1 MNKILKNLFVCLC
14 VFALCSCAEMQNGNN
29 SSENNLAA
37 NQSGKSDSQTNKGGF
52 HPGIFIGNRVR
63 DAKAALNNLAKPAA
77 KEPENSE
84 QEILIAKKEEANL
97 IEEKPKEPII
107 KGSVV
112 PNSRVYIR
120 AGEYKRKYA
129 LVEKE
134 RKKK

>member
-1 MNKILKNLFVCLC
+1 MNKILKNFFVGLFVLI
-14 VFALCSCAEMQNGNN
+14 LCSCAEMQNGNN

-63 DAKAALNNLAKPAA
+63 DAKAALNNLANPAA

-84 QEILIAKKEEANL
+84 QEVLMVEKEKVNL
-97 IEEKPKEPII
+97 IEEKSKEPIA

-112 PNSRVYIR
+112 PNSKVYIK

-134 RKKK
+134 GKKK